1 MDGASCNL
9 KVRQCLAPDSPR
21 KTCRRASASIA
32 VDTESS
38 RTPWAFAG
46 LRETQQHRDWIGVYK
61 AHDRLARRERGQ
73 CERCEAPASDGVVF
87 CELHRAGGAGG
98 AGLSSRDRQAIL
110 EAQARRCPIC
120 AEKVGLRDILDQ
132 ARGRDAFL
140 HVRCSRFVTLAEGLG
155 PESVDR
161 LRTYLWSRPPGKP
174 RRA

>member
-1 MDGASCNL
+1 M
-9 KVRQCLAPDSPR
+9 PR
-21 KTCRRASASIA
+21 PRL
-32 VDTESS
+32 
-38 RTPWAFAG
+38 TPEDLQARIGEYCGRYGVEPNAMGLPPFPAG